1 MSKQNY
7 DDLDAETQAE
17 IEAMLSDDS
26 LGSMMDLMAGGNAP
40 ATPSSPEDVMAAAMR
55 VGGSDAGPRDLQSK
69 DRVTG
74 TILQVTTEDVLVE
87 LGPKQEGVCPIAQ
100 FDGVPKVGETHE
112 FVVNRFNRS
121 EGLFVLARVGAV
133 QKADWEHLEIGQI
146 IEARVAAK
154 NKGGLEMEVA
164 GHRAFMPAGQAG
176 LYHIDD
182 LEELVGQAMACE
194 VIEFNRKA
202 RNIVLSR
209 KAVLER
215 EREANRLEMWEKLE
229 VGQVLKGTVR
239 KLMPFGAFVEL
250 GVGVDG
256 LIHISDISY
265 ARIKDPSEV
274 LHEGQEV
281 TVRVL
286 KIDRDSNRIG
296 LGLKQLQEDPYD
308 TAINDITPG
317 AVVTGRVTRIMDFGA
332 FVEIQPGVEGLIHI
346 SELSHDRVNRVSQ
359 VVTVDQVVSAQVLD
373 VEPSTRRISLSLKA
387 TKAQQEE
394 EMGRADDPSMAKLRA
409 RFGSLFD
416 SGPQKGGLE

>member
-1 MSKQNY
+1 MSKQHY
-7 DDLDAETQAE
+7 DDLDPETQAE

-26 LGSMMDLMAGGNAP
+26 LDAMMAKDAETASSAP
-40 ATPSSPEDVMAAAMR
+40 TSPDDAMAAAMMGA
-55 VGGSDAGPRDLQSK
+55 GGGPRDLQSK
-69 DRVTG
+69 DKVTG
-74 TILQVTTEDVLVE
+74 MILQVTPEDVLVE

-100 FDGVPKVGETHE
+100 FDAVPKVGETYE

-121 EGLFVLARVGAV
+121 EGLYILARVGAV
-133 QKADWEHLEIGQI
+133 QKADWEHLEIGQVV
-146 IEARVAAK
+146 EARVAAK

-182 LEELVGQAMACE
+182 LEDLVGQAMACE

-202 RNIVLSR
+202 KNIVLSR

-215 EREANRLEMWEKLE
+215 EREENRREMWEKLE

-256 LIHISDISY
+256 LVHISDISY
-265 ARIKDPSEV
+265 ARIKDPSEA
-274 LHEGQEV
+274 LTEGQDV

-286 KIDRDSNRIG
+286 KVDRENNRIG
-296 LGLKQLQEDPYD
+296 LGLKQLQDDPYD
-308 TAINDITPG
+308 TAIADITPG
-317 AVVTGRVTRIMDFGA
+317 AVVTGRITKILDFGA

-359 VVTVDQVVSAQVLD
+359 VVAEDQVVTVQVLD
-373 VEPSTRRISLSLKA
+373 VEPNTRRISLSLKA
-387 TKAQQEE
+387 MKASEEE

-409 RFGSLFD
+409 KFGSMFD
-416 SGPQKGGLE
+416 DGPKKGGLE